1 MRHKKHSHANTA
13 SEAYPSKKKKSLF
26 GETTK
31 IIRSTQNILLAVRE
45 GKIIKYH
52 SKICQNLKGDR
63 KSGKTSD

>member
-1 MRHKKHSHANTA
+1 MQTQPQRLT
-13 SEAYPSKKKKSLF
+13 YPKKKRSLF

-52 SKICQNLKGDR
+52 SKVCQNLKGHR
-63 KSGKTSD
+63 KGGKTSD